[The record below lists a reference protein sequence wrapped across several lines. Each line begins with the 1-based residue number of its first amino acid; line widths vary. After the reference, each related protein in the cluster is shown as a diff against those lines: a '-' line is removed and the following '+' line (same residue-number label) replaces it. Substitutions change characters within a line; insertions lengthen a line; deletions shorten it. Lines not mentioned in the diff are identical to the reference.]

1 MAQEHR
7 GSESGRVGVLWS
19 QTGVTAVIE
28 ESQLKGTLLALE
40 EINDAGGVDGREL
53 VPIIYDPASEPAN
66 LAHLA
71 KHAMNK
77 RLPIGKV
84 ASTIIDANEL
94 LGYHVSRRL
103 DSVIGSVPVAI
114 RDRSH
119 RRQRR
124 R

>member
-1 MAQEHR
+1 MVADRGDRRHR
-7 GSESGRVGVLWS
+7 GKPAQGYLR
-19 QTGVTAVIE
+19 
-28 ESQLKGTLLALE
+28 LALE

-53 VPIIYDPASEPAN
+53 VPIIYDPASEPAS